1 MKYLLNVFLLL
12 IFTVALYA
20 QDSNAEVINQLNSLI
35 ELSKS
40 KKYDKAALIIAYN
53 GEDKERVNKDS
64 FDPAKKDELEKVKRI
79 CKKIS
84 ALIDLSSKYEITNS
98 YADKGNPEIR
108 IVEITFTSGSQNLV
122 TQFSFIRN
130 EKAFLLTNMN

>member
-1 MKYLLNVFLLL
+1 MKYLLKFFLFL
-12 IFTVALYA
+12 ILSITLFA
-20 QDSNAEVINQLNSLI
+20 QDSDSEVINQLNKLI

-53 GEDKERVNKDS
+53 GEDKGRVNKDS
-64 FDPAKKDELEKVKRI
+64 FDPTKKDELEKVKRV

-98 YADKGNPEIR
+98 YVDKSNPEIH
-108 IVEITFTSGSQNLV
+108 IVEITFTSGTQNLV

-130 EKAFLLTNMN
+130 EKEFLLTNMN